1 MYNKLLLAALFSFST
16 GVLAA
21 PAISD
26 PVLTVP
32 ENVTIPPVPLD
43 VDTASLK
50 AQSVTPISA
59 AEASSYIPYEYFSAA
74 AYCPPD
80 AQAKWSCK
88 YCQAQPVKD
97 FVVYA
102 SGGDG
107 NLVQYCKSHIL
118 TSFKCSNNIC
128 AAGYV
133 GWWPSGN
140 SVVVGHQ
147 GTQFNKIIAVLTDL
161 AFLPVPVN
169 SKLFPGTPS
178 SARVHF
184 GFQEAHE
191 RTATVVLN
199 TVKKVIAERGAT
211 KVVTVG
217 HSLGGALALLDGL
230 YLKLN
235 LPSNIEIITRTIGQ
249 PRVGNDAFAKFV
261 DQKVPNLV
269 RITNKGDLVPGLP
282 PLILGFKHNVGESH
296 INKQGAWNACAGQDN
311 LDVNCSTGQLL
322 KQGIVL
328 TDHLGPYAGGFQVP
342 NLKDCY
348 FV

>member
-1 MYNKLLLAALFSFST
+1 MYQKLLLTVFLSFST
-16 GVLAA
+16 RVLAA
-21 PAISD
+21 PATTP
-26 PVLTVP
+26 PVITVP

-50 AQSVTPISA
+50 AQSVSPIST
-59 AEASSYIPYEYFSAA
+59 AEISSYIPYEYFSAA

-80 AQAKWSCK
+80 MQAKWNCK
-88 YCQAQPVKD
+88 FCQAQPVKD

-107 NLVQYCKSHIL
+107 NLVQYS
-118 TSFKCSNNIC
+118 
-128 AAGYV
+128 
-133 GWWPSGN
+133 
-140 SVVVGHQ
+140 
-147 GTQFNKIIAVLTDL
+147 
-161 AFLPVPVN
+161 FLPVPVN

-191 RTATVVLN
+191 RTAAVVLS

-261 DQKVPNLV
+261 DQKVSNLI

-282 PLILGFKHNVGESH
+282 PLILGFKHNVGEKH
-296 INKQGAWNACAGQDN
+296 INKKGEWNACSGQDN
-311 LDVNCSTGQLL
+311 LDVSCSTGQLL

-328 TDHLGPYAGGFQVP
+328 TDHLGPYAGGFYVP
-342 NLKDCY
+342 DLKDCY

>member
-1 MYNKLLLAALFSFST
+1 MYQKLLLTVFLSFST
-16 GVLAA
+16 RVLAA
-21 PAISD
+21 PATTA

-50 AQSVTPISA
+50 AQSVSPISA
-59 AEASSYIPYEYFSAA
+59 AETSSYIPFEYFSAA

-80 AQAKWSCK
+80 TQAKWNCK
-88 YCQAQPVKD
+88 FCQAQPVKD
-97 FVVYA
+97 FIVYA

-107 NLVQYCKSHIL
+107 NLVQYW
-118 TSFKCSNNIC
+118 
-128 AAGYV
+128 YV

-161 AFLPVPVN
+161 AFLPVPMN
-169 SKLFPGTPS
+169 SKLFPGVPL

-191 RTATVVLN
+191 RTAAVVLS
-199 TVKKVIAERGAT
+199 TVKKVIAEHGAT

-249 PRVGNDAFAKFV
+249 PRVGNDVFAKFV

-269 RITNKGDLVPGLP
+269 RITNKGDLVPDLP
-282 PLILGFKHNVGESH
+282 PLILGFKHNIGEKH
-296 INKQGAWNACAGQDN
+296 INKQGEWNACSGQDN

-328 TDHLGPYAGGFQVP
+328 TDHLGPYAGGFYVP
-342 NLKDCY
+342 DLKDCY

>member
-1 MYNKLLLAALFSFST
+1 MYHKPLLAVLISFT
-16 GVLAA
+16 IQVLAA
-21 PAISD
+21 PATLT
-26 PVLTVP
+26 PVLTAP
-32 ENVTIPPVPLD
+32 ENVTIPPVPLEK
-43 VDTASLK
+43 DTASLK
-50 AQSVTPISA
+50 EQSVSPISA
-59 AEASSYIPYEYFSAA
+59 AELSSYIPYEYFSAA

-80 AQAKWSCK
+80 AQAKWSCR

-97 FVVYA
+97 FIVYK

-107 NLVQYCKSHIL
+107 GLVQYW
-118 TSFKCSNNIC
+118 
-128 AAGYV
+128 YV

-147 GTQFNKIIAVLTDL
+147 GTQFNKAIAVLTDL
-161 AFLPVPVN
+161 AFLPVPIN
-169 SKLFPGTPS
+169 SKLFPGAPS

-191 RTATVVLN
+191 RTATVVLD
-199 TVKKVIAERGAT
+199 TVKKIITERGAT

-235 LPSNIEIITRTIGQ
+235 LPSNVEIITRTIGQ
-249 PRVGNDAFAKFV
+249 PRVGNDDFAKFV
-261 DQKVPNLV
+261 DQKVSNLV

-282 PLILGFKHNVGESH
+282 PLILGFKHNVGEKH
-296 INKQGAWNACAGQDN
+296 INRKGEWNACSGQDN
-311 LDVNCSTGQLL
+311 LNVNCSTGQLL

-342 NLKDCY
+342 DLKDCY

>member
-1 MYNKLLLAALFSFST
+1 MYHKLVLAALLSFLSR
-16 GVLAA
+16 VFAA
-21 PAISD
+21 PAILTPILTLD
-26 PVLTVP
+26 LPV
-32 ENVTIPPVPLD
+32 NITIPPVPLD
-43 VDTASLK
+43 VDTALLK
-50 AQSVTPISA
+50 VQSTTPIGT
-59 AEASSYIPYEYFSAA
+59 AEVSSYIPYEYFSAA

-80 AQAKWSCK
+80 MQAKWNCK
-88 YCQAQPVKD
+88 FCQGQPVKD
-97 FVVYA
+97 FIVYA

-107 NLVQYCKSHIL
+107 DLVQYW
-118 TSFKCSNNIC
+118 
-128 AAGYV
+128 YV

-161 AFLPVPVN
+161 TFLPVPMN
-169 SKLFPGTPS
+169 SKRFPGAPS
-178 SARVHF
+178 SARVHV
-184 GFQEAHE
+184 GFQAAHE
-191 RTATVVLN
+191 RTATIVLD

-235 LPSNIEIITRTIGQ
+235 LPSSIEIITRTIGQ
-249 PRVGNDAFAKFV
+249 PRVGNDEFAKFV
-261 DQKVPNLV
+261 DQNVPNLV

-282 PLILGFKHNVGESH
+282 PLILGFNHNIGEKH
-296 INKQGAWNACAGQDN
+296 INKQGVWNACSGQDN
-311 LDVNCSTGQLL
+311 LNVNCSTGQLL

-328 TDHLGPYAGGFQVP
+328 TDHLGPYAGGFSVP
-342 NLKDCY
+342 DLKDCY

>member
-1 MYNKLLLAALFSFST
+1 MYLKLLFTIFISLST
-16 GVLAA
+16 QALAA
-21 PAISD
+21 PATAEPI
-26 PVLTVP
+26 LTVP

-50 AQSVTPISA
+50 AQSTSPISA

-80 AQAKWSCK
+80 AQAKWSCRF
-88 YCQAQPVKD
+88 CQAQPVKD
-97 FVVYA
+97 FIVYA

-107 NLVQYCKSHIL
+107 NLVQYW
-118 TSFKCSNNIC
+118 
-128 AAGYV
+128 YV

-147 GTQFNKIIAVLTDL
+147 GTQFNQIIAVLTDL
-161 AFLPVPVN
+161 ALLPVPVN

-191 RTATVVLN
+191 RTAAVVLS

-230 YLKLN
+230 YLRLN

-282 PLILGFKHNVGESH
+282 PLILGFKHNIGEKH
-296 INKQGAWNACAGQDN
+296 INRKGEWNACSGQDN

-328 TDHLGPYAGGFQVP
+328 TDHLGPYAGGFYVP
-342 NLKDCY
+342 DLKDCY